1 MKVTILCFVVLIA
14 AVYAENCQM
23 ASDCTMET
31 CSSGGMVECQHG
43 VCTCGG
49 GGGGPGGCMDQADC
63 HGHHCPHGHGMP
75 HCIDGHCDCKH

>member
-14 AVYAENCQM
+14 AVYAENCHM

-43 VCTCGG
+43 VCTCGT
-49 GGGGPGGCMDQADC
+49 GGGGPGGCTAQADC
-63 HGHHCPHGHGMP
+63 HGHCPHGHGMP
-75 HCIDGHCDCKH
+75 HCVDGKCECRH